1 MTTLAQYLEDSSA
14 QPGVAQT
21 VLALGEA
28 ALVISDLLR
37 YRGMASVS
45 PTGINVQGETQKPMD
60 VFSNNEI
67 IERLAAV
74 PHVAFAVSE
83 EVEDVI
89 ALNGQGTLG
98 VLFDPLDGSSNID
111 TCLSVGTIA
120 SIVPALNGQYGPIEG
135 TQQLAALY
143 FIYGPSTQ
151 MVLTLNGDVAIF
163 MLEKTGSFTLVQ
175 CGLKIPGNGA
185 EYAVNTSRRHYWD
198 APFLKAVEHLELGK
212 EGFFG
217 RQLSM
222 RWTGSMV
229 ADVHRVL
236 TRGGLFMY
244 PVDSGNEVSGGR
256 LRLLYEGLPIA
267 LIIENAGGLAT
278 DGRKRL
284 LEIDV
289 THPHQRVGLIFGSR
303 LDALN
308 FAVLVQQP

>member
-28 ALVISDLLR
+28 ALVISGLLR

-45 PTGINVQGETQKPMD
+45 PTGINVQGETQKPKD

-74 PHVAFAVSE
+74 P
-83 EVEDVI
+83 
-89 ALNGQGTLG
+89 
-98 VLFDPLDGSSNID
+98 
-111 TCLSVGTIA
+111 
-120 SIVPALNGQYGPIEG
+120 
-135 TQQLAALY
+135 
-143 FIYGPSTQ
+143 
-151 MVLTLNGDVAIF
+151 
-163 MLEKTGSFTLVQ
+163 LVQ
-175 CGLKIPGNGA
+175 CGLKIPGHGA
-185 EYAVNTSRRHYWD
+185 EDAVNTSRRHYWD